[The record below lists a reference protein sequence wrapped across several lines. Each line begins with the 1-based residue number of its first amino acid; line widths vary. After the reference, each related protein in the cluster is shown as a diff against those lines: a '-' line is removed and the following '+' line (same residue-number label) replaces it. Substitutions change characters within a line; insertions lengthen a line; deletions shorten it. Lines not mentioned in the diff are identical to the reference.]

1 MNLRLFLR
9 AMALAGGCALPLQA
23 GVLTFTIAE
32 TGTNQITV
40 TAYGALTESSLWTYD
55 NVYDNSTTGFSSGID
70 PAQPSLVLK
79 DGSGFRSDFLSTVAP
94 VITSGFGSGSA
105 LSGFSRH
112 RRRANCRVYG
122 SGWSVVAVST
132 SHCRWF
138 LAGNP
143 LHLWRYHQL
152 DGSLH
157 GPLCQLCLTRIGGRN
172 LPVLCF
178 RQWFFHRHNHGQH
191 LRRRLRC
198 ARHRYISRWTR
209 AGLRWTPTAPAPDSG
224 RTTTLRLQGNTV
236 HIRQTTSP
244 RPGEFFAL

>member
-105 LSGFSRH
+105 LSGFSIASAGSPSGTAGGLTVGFMEVGGPWLLYLPATVVGSSPATPYIFGGIISSTEVFTDPS
-112 RRRANCRVYG
+112 ANFASLGLVAGTSQSYVFG
-122 SGWSVVAVST
+122 SGSST
-132 SHCRWF
+132 DTITVNISGGASGVPDTGTSAAGLG
-138 LAGNP
+138 LAFAG
-143 LHLWRYHQL
+143 LQL
-152 DGSLH
+152 
-157 GPLCQLCLTRIGGRN
+157 
-172 LPVLCF
+172 
-178 RQWFFHRHNHGQH
+178 
-191 LRRRLRC
+191 LRRRIPG
-198 ARHRYISRWTR
+198 A
-209 AGLRWTPTAPAPDSG
+209 
-224 RTTTLRLQGNTV
+224 LQ
-236 HIRQTTSP
+236 R
-244 RPGEFFAL
+244 